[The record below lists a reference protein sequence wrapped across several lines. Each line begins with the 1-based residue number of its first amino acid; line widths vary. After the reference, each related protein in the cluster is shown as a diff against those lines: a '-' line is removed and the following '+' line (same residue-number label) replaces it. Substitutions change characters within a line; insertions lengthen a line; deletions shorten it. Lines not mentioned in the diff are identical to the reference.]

1 MDLLFESLG
10 ISIVVIGIVHAI
22 SSIFIISTLSEKG
35 YSSSLMT
42 PIANLKSLK
51 KLSKEEGEFKWL
63 YYLARVIGYLALT
76 TLLLFVIAIIASL
89 I

>member
-10 ISIVVIGIVHAI
+10 ISIVIIGILHAI
-22 SSIFIISTLSEKG
+22 SSIVIISTLSENG

-42 PIANLKSLK
+42 PIANIKSLK
-51 KLSKEEGEFKWL
+51 VLSKEQGEFKWL
-63 YYLARVIGYLALT
+63 YYLAQVVGYLALT
-76 TLLLFVIAIIASL
+76 TLLLFVIAIIVSL